1 MVSSGL
7 VWNWEG
13 FWSWGGPDVLYT
25 QFWSA
30 FSFNN
35 LDNKAAAGAVTKFV
49 MTQNEE
55 EEGNETL

>member
-1 MVSSGL
+1 MQ
-7 VWNWEG
+7 
-13 FWSWGGPDVLYT
+13 FTT

-35 LDNKAAAGAVTKFV
+35 LDNEAANAVTKLV

-55 EEGNETL
+55 EGGNETL